1 MTQDES
7 HHGTE
12 EEFESESVEPDDVI
26 VDVDLEG
33 DSLSEEVEA
42 PNCEEHEK
50 LVRERDEYLALA
62 QRLQA
67 DFDNYRKRVSR
78 QQAEISAQ
86 GTREL
91 VVKLLPALDTLNLAV
106 AHATDEGT
114 EDVSALAQV
123 LAGFTEAL
131 TREGLEVV
139 EPLGK
144 KFDPEESEA
153 VAHDEGEGEP
163 VVAEVFRVGYRW
175 RGQTIRPAM
184 VRVAGS

>member
-12 EEFESESVEPDDVI
+12 EEVEAELLEPDDVF
-26 VDVDLEG
+26 VDVELDE
-33 DSLSEEVEA
+33 DSLSQEVEA
-42 PNCEEHEK
+42 PNVEEHDK

-62 QRLQA
+62 QRVQA

-86 GTREL
+86 GAREL
-91 VVKLLPALDTLNLAV
+91 VLKLLPALDTLNLAV
-106 AHATDEGT
+106 AHASDEGT
-114 EDVSALAQV
+114 EETSALAQV
-123 LAGFTEAL
+123 LAGFTETL

-139 EPLGK
+139 EPLGE

-153 VAHDEGEGEP
+153 VAHDDGEGEP